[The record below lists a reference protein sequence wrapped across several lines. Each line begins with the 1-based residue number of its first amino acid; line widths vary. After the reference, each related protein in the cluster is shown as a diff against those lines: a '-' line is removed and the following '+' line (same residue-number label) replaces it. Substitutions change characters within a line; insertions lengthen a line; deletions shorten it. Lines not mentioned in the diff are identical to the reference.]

1 MINQINSIKKIFKKK
16 YISLSEPTISN
27 KDIKIL
33 NGYIRNN
40 HVSTYGVATKDL
52 EKKISKYTG
61 SKYVICTNNGTA
73 ALHIALAVID
83 VNFNDE
89 VLMPS
94 FSFISPA
101 NAIKYCNATPHF
113 VDSEIDN
120 LGVDPYR
127 LEKYLEKN
135 FFLNNKNLINKKTKK
150 KVKALIL
157 VHAYGHPAKVEDL
170 KKICKKYNIKLIEDA
185 AEAVGSF
192 YKEKHVGTFGDIGVL
207 SFNGNKII
215 TTGGGGA
222 LLTNSKK
229 IYKKMLSLVTL
240 SRKDNDFFD
249 YKKVGYNYRM
259 PSINAALG
267 IGQIN
272 ELENFIKSRNYLHKI
287 YKKLFKDSDI
297 QIFKEPKYCRSNYWL
312 QIIFVKKNYAKS
324 RRKIINFYKK
334 NNIELRPGWKL
345 ISDIKHF
352 KNCPKSD
359 LSNAMYLSKHII
371 NLPSVL

>member
-1 MINQINSIKKIFKKK
+1 MINHINYIKKIFKKK
-16 YISLSEPTISN
+16 YISLSEPVISN

-52 EKKISKYTG
+52 EKKISRYTG

-120 LGVDPYR
+120 LGVDPCK

-135 FFLNNKNLINKKTKK
+135 FFLKNKNLINKKTKK

-185 AEAVGSF
+185 AEAAGSF
-192 YKEKHVGTFGDIGVL
+192 YKKKHVGTFGDIGVL

-229 IYKKMLSLVTL
+229 LYIRMLSLVTL
-240 SRKDNDFFD
+240 SRKKNDFFD

-259 PSINAALG
+259 PSVNAALG
-267 IGQIN
+267 IGQIDQ
-272 ELENFIKSRNYLHKI
+272 LENFIKSRNYLYRI
-287 YKKLFKDSDI
+287 YKKLFKGSDI
-297 QIFKEPKYCRSNYWL
+297 KIFKEPKFCRSNYWL
-312 QIIFVKKNYAKS
+312 QIVFIKKNVIHRK
-324 RRKIINFYKK
+324 KIISFYKK
-334 NNIELRPGWKL
+334 NNIDLRPGWKL

-352 KNCPKSD
+352 KDCPKSD
-359 LSNAMYLSKHII
+359 VSNAKFLSQHII
-371 NLPSVL
+371 NLPSVI